1 MTAVTT
7 PRPRALVVHESM
19 FGNTAGVA
27 AAVARGL
34 ELEGWDA
41 SSVDVAD
48 APATAAEVD
57 VLVVGAPT
65 HGFSLSRPATRED
78 AVRQGAAPAHA
89 GKGVR
94 EWLDL
99 LPKDA
104 KGQLAATFDTRVR
117 KVRRLPAAA
126 PKIARELRKRRFT
139 LVEEATGF
147 YVDDVAGPLIPDE
160 VERATAWGRQV
171 ASAAHRHLARSGR
184 EQ

>member
-1 MTAVTT
+1 M
-7 PRPRALVVHESM
+7 
-19 FGNTAGVA
+19 
-27 AAVARGL
+27 
-34 ELEGWDA
+34 
-41 SSVDVAD
+41 
-48 APATAAEVD
+48 
-57 VLVVGAPT
+57 VVGAPT
-65 HGFSLSRPATRED
+65 HVFSLSRPATRDD
-78 AVRQGAAPAHA
+78 AVRQGAEPTHA

-104 KGQLAATFDTRVR
+104 KGQLATTFDTRVR
-117 KVRRLPAAA
+117 KVRGLPAAA

-160 VERATAWGRQV
+160 VERAIAWGRQV
-171 ASAAHRHLARSGR
+171 ASSAHRHLAGSAR